1 MPCVNNDDYAKYKAM
16 TNISYRIIEYLMQEP
31 EAEIIWKLLKYNDA
45 NAYMRP
51 NLTLEEKASLIYNGE
66 AIQAKYNVFFDY
78 MMDDAEDEM
87 KSLIRI
93 YPAEVYPITRVTGI
107 CTINIEVFAHSKI
120 NHLSNYTTR
129 VDTIIQKIIEVLN
142 GKDIGGI
149 GVMFFDNQGSRYDKI
164 QTIGQKPYKGK
175 LLKMSVNMG

>member
-1 MPCVNNDDYAKYKAM
+1 MTTNNGSYATYQAM
-16 TNISYRIIEYLMQEP
+16 TNISYRIIEYLIQSP

-45 NAYMRP
+45 NAYRYP
-51 NLTLEEKASLIYNGE
+51 NLTREEKASLIYNGE
-66 AIQAKYNVFFDY
+66 AIQSDYNVFFDY

-87 KSLIRI
+87 KTLLRI
-93 YPAEVYPITRVTGI
+93 YPAEVYPNTRVTGI
-107 CTINIEVFAHSKI
+107 CTINIEVFTHSKI

-129 VDTIIQKIIEVLN
+129 VDVIVQKILEILN
-142 GKDIGGI
+142 GKDIGGV

-175 LLKMSVNMG
+175 LLKMSVNIG